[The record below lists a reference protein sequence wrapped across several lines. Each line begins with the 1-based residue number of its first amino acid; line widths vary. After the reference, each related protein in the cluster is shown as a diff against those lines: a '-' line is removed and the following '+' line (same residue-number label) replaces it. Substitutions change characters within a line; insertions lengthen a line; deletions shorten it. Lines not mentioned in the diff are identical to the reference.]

1 MHLLGEHVLNLIGGW
16 GNSKS
21 VIRTQKQQR
30 PPVAEAL
37 HTPLDCNC
45 FKRFWIRWDGGVIRV
60 GSGKKVNMAGE
71 FMSYDTGSSPTINY
85 LAISTGWGANGV
97 WKFKNGKG

>member
-1 MHLLGEHVLNLIGGW
+1 M
-16 GNSKS
+16 
-21 VIRTQKQQR
+21 
-30 PPVAEAL
+30 
-37 HTPLDCNC
+37 
-45 FKRFWIRWDGGVIRV
+45 IRV